1 MIYFLI
7 YLLIYPYL
15 FAMKK
20 LKFKGEKGKILLIQT
35 AKIGDYANSTVIFE
49 KLGKFDVLIDE
60 INLAFAKHDSRI
72 EKIFTINGV
81 KRKKA
86 SKLGLALKL
95 FSRGYDSVYVLMP
108 NSLNLFLA
116 RCTLAKNIV
125 AVHHYAA
132 SSDFALLAL
141 GMKKAPH
148 TLQDL
153 TLLTY
158 LKMLGESQLK
168 YEKCLQKPLF
178 IPRENLVKSGK
189 FKIGVSLSAGNKMK
203 TPPKKTWEK
212 IFEIFAKFDCEVY
225 IFGVGEEAALLQNL
239 LAENADEKRTKNL
252 SERGICADLAGNGA
266 SEIYGDLENAN
277 GKQTSYA
284 QNHTEASYAA
294 ANFIAQNTAYKKLI
308 LNTKRAAENDDKNIN
323 NAPPLRAQNMDD
335 KTTYDSANGKQAK
348 AQIYSENG
356 ISDGSNLSSQICD
369 TYVKKFGKNELKIIS
384 LIGKIKL
391 EELPFYLSQMQLYAS
406 SDTGNYYVADSVRTP
421 TICLMGPCFAS
432 EQRGVADSLVINSHL
447 PPVSSVFKTVRGID
461 ASAFFELS
469 EQNLADI
476 EAFVKVRYISYLSR
490 EDNFLC

>member
-15 FAMKK
+15 FAIKK
-20 LKFKGEKGKILLIQT
+20 LKFKSEKGKILLIQT
-35 AKIGDYANSTVIFE
+35 AKIGDYANSTVIFDR
-49 KLGKFDVLIDE
+49 LGKFDVLIDE

-86 SKLGLALKL
+86 SKLGLALEL
-95 FSRGYDSVYVLMP
+95 FSRNYESVYVLMP

-132 SSDFALLAL
+132 SSDFGLLAL
-141 GMKKAPH
+141 GMQKVPH

-158 LKMLGESQLK
+158 LKTLDESELK
-168 YEKCLQKPLF
+168 YEKCLQKPLVV
-178 IPRENLVKSGK
+178 PQENLIKSGK

-203 TPPKKTWEK
+203 TPPKHTWEK

-225 IFGVGEEAALLQNL
+225 IFGVGEEAALLKNL
-239 LAENADEKRTKNL
+239 LAENADEKRTENL
-252 SERGICADLAGNGA
+252 IRRQICADLASDT
-266 SEIYGDLENAN
+266 SEIYGGIENAN
-277 GKQTSYA
+277 NEQS
-284 QNHTEASYAA
+284 
-294 ANFIAQNTAYKKLI
+294 
-308 LNTKRAAENDDKNIN
+308 
-323 NAPPLRAQNMDD
+323 
-335 KTTYDSANGKQAK
+335 K
-348 AQIYSENG
+348 AQICSENG
-356 ISDGSNLSSQICD
+356 TGGESNLSSQICD
-369 TYVKKFGKNELKIIS
+369 TYVKRFGENELKIIS

-447 PPVSSVFKTVRGID
+447 PPVSTVFKTVRDID

>member
-1 MIYFLI
+1 
-7 YLLIYPYL
+7 
-15 FAMKK
+15 MKK

-72 EKIFTINGV
+72 EKIFTINDV

-95 FSRGYDSVYVLMP
+95 FSRNYESVYVLMP

-132 SSDFALLAL
+132 SSDFGLLAL
-141 GMKKAPH
+141 GMKKVPH
-148 TLQDL
+148 TLNDL

-158 LKMLGESQLK
+158 LKTLGISELK

-178 IPRENLVKSGK
+178 IPQENLIKSDK

-203 TPPKKTWEK
+203 TPPKHTWEK
-212 IFEIFAKFDCEVY
+212 IFEIFAKFDCEIY
-225 IFGVGEEAALLQNL
+225 IFGVGEEAALLKNL
-239 LAENADEKRTKNL
+239 LAQNADAKRAENL
-252 SERGICADLAGNGA
+252 SRRQICADLTGDDA
-266 SEIYGDLENAN
+266 SKIYGDIKNAN
-277 GKQTSYA
+277 D
-284 QNHTEASYAA
+284 
-294 ANFIAQNTAYKKLI
+294 
-308 LNTKRAAENDDKNIN
+308 EN
-323 NAPPLRAQNMDD
+323 
-335 KTTYDSANGKQAK
+335 AK
-348 AQIYSENG
+348 AQFCSKNST
-356 ISDGSNLSSQICD
+356 SDGSNLSSQTCD
-369 TYVKKFGKNELKIIS
+369 TYVKKFSANELKIIS

-406 SDTGNYYVADSVRTP
+406 SDTGNYYVADSVHTP

-447 PPVSSVFKTVRGID
+447 PPVSSVFKTVQGID

>member
-1 MIYFLI
+1 MIYFLF
-7 YLLIYPYL
+7 YLILWPYL
-15 FAMKK
+15 KITTCFKK
-20 LKFKGEKGKILLIQT
+20 ASDKTLLIQT
-35 AKIGDYANSTVIFE
+35 AKIGDYANSAVIFE

-72 EKIFTINGV
+72 EKIFTINDV
-81 KRKKA
+81 KRKKT
-86 SKLGLALKL
+86 SKIGLALEL
-95 FSRGYDSVYVLMP
+95 FSRNYESVYVLMP
-108 NSLNLFLA
+108 NGLNLFLA

-125 AVHHYAA
+125 AVHHYAV

-141 GMKKAPH
+141 GMKKVPH

-158 LKMLGESQLK
+158 LKTLGISELK

-178 IPRENLVKSGK
+178 IPQENFVKSGK

-203 TPPKKTWEK
+203 TPPKRTWEK

-225 IFGVGEEAALLQNL
+225 IFGVGEEAALLRNL
-239 LAENADEKRTKNL
+239 LAENADEKRAKNL
-252 SERGICADLAGNGA
+252 SERGICADLAGSDT
-266 SEIYGDLENAN
+266 SEIYGGLENAN
-277 GKQTSYA
+277 DRQS
-284 QNHTEASYAA
+284 
-294 ANFIAQNTAYKKLI
+294 
-308 LNTKRAAENDDKNIN
+308 
-323 NAPPLRAQNMDD
+323 
-335 KTTYDSANGKQAK
+335 K
-348 AQIYSENG
+348 AQICSENG
-356 ISDGSNLSSQICD
+356 TSDELNFSSKICD
-369 TYVKKFGKNELKIIS
+369 TYVKRFGENELKIIS
-384 LIGKIKL
+384 LIDKIKL

-406 SDTGNYYVADSVRTP
+406 SDTGNYYVADSVRTA

-447 PPVSSVFKTVRGID
+447 PPVSSVFKTVRDID

>member
-1 MIYFLI
+1 MIYFLV

-15 FAMKK
+15 FSIKK
-20 LKFKGEKGKILLIQT
+20 LKFKGKKGKILLIQT

-86 SKLGLALKL
+86 SKLGLALEL

-125 AVHHYAA
+125 VVHHYAV

-141 GMKKAPH
+141 GMKKVPH

-158 LKMLGESQLK
+158 LKTLGESELK

-178 IPRENLVKSGK
+178 IPQENLVKSGK

-203 TPPKKTWEK
+203 TPPKRTWEK

-225 IFGVGEEAALLQNL
+225 IFGVGEEATLLQNM
-239 LAENADEKRTKNL
+239 LAENADQKQAKNP
-252 SERGICADLAGNGA
+252 SDRQFCANLADSDT
-266 SEIYGDLENAN
+266 SEIYGGPKNAN
-277 GKQTSYA
+277 
-284 QNHTEASYAA
+284 
-294 ANFIAQNTAYKKLI
+294 
-308 LNTKRAAENDDKNIN
+308 AE
-323 NAPPLRAQNMDD
+323 Q
-335 KTTYDSANGKQAK
+335 SK
-348 AQIYSENG
+348 AQICSQNSTG
-356 ISDGSNLSSQICD
+356 GGSNFSSQICD
-369 TYVKKFGKNELKIIS
+369 TYVKKFGENELKIIS
-384 LIGKIKL
+384 LIDKIKL

-406 SDTGNYYVADSVRTP
+406 SDTGNYYVADSVHTP

-447 PPVSSVFKTVRGID
+447 PPVSSVFKTVRDID
-461 ASAFFELS
+461 ASAFFELG

>member
-20 LKFKGEKGKILLIQT
+20 LKFKGEKGKTLLIQT

-60 INLAFAKHDSRI
+60 INLAFAKYDRRI
-72 EKIFTINGV
+72 EKIFTINDI

-86 SKLGLALKL
+86 SKLGLALEL
-95 FSRGYDSVYVLMP
+95 FSRGYDSVYVLIP

-125 AVHHYAA
+125 AVHHYAV
-132 SSDFALLAL
+132 SSDFTLLAL
-141 GMKKAPH
+141 GMKKVPH
-148 TLQDL
+148 TLNDL

-158 LKMLGESQLK
+158 LKTLGERELK

-178 IPRENLVKSGK
+178 IPQENLIKSGK

-203 TPPKKTWEK
+203 TPPKHTWEK

-225 IFGVGEEAALLQNL
+225 IFGVGEEAALLKNL
-239 LAENADEKRTKNL
+239 LAENADEKQAKNP
-252 SERGICADLAGNGA
+252 SDRQFCADLADSDT
-266 SEIYGDLENAN
+266 SEIYGSPENTN
-277 GKQTSYA
+277 GKQS
-284 QNHTEASYAA
+284 
-294 ANFIAQNTAYKKLI
+294 
-308 LNTKRAAENDDKNIN
+308 
-323 NAPPLRAQNMDD
+323 
-335 KTTYDSANGKQAK
+335 K
-348 AQIYSENG
+348 AQICSKN
-356 ISDGSNLSSQICD
+356 STNDGSNFSSQICD
-369 TYVKKFGKNELKIIS
+369 TYVKRFGENELKIIS

-447 PPVSSVFKTVRGID
+447 PPVSSVFKTVRDID

-469 EQNLADI
+469 DQNLADI

>member
-15 FAMKK
+15 FTIKK

-35 AKIGDYANSTVIFE
+35 AKIGDYANSSVIFE

-86 SKLGLALKL
+86 SKIGLALEL
-95 FSRGYDSVYVLMP
+95 FSRNYESVYVLMP
-108 NSLNLFLA
+108 NGLNLFLA

-125 AVHHYAA
+125 AVHHYAV

-141 GMKKAPH
+141 GMKKVPH

-158 LKMLGESQLK
+158 LKTVGESSLK

-178 IPRENLVKSGK
+178 IPQENLVKSGK
-189 FKIGVSLSAGNKMK
+189 FKIGMSLSAGNKMK
-203 TPPKKTWEK
+203 TPPKHTWEK

-225 IFGVGEEAALLQNL
+225 IFGVGEEATLLKNL
-239 LAENADEKRTKNL
+239 LAENTDEKQAKNPGD
-252 SERGICADLAGNGA
+252 RQFCADLAGSDT
-266 SEIYGDLENAN
+266 SEIYGGLENTN
-277 GKQTSYA
+277 EEQT
-284 QNHTEASYAA
+284 
-294 ANFIAQNTAYKKLI
+294 
-308 LNTKRAAENDDKNIN
+308 
-323 NAPPLRAQNMDD
+323 
-335 KTTYDSANGKQAK
+335 K
-348 AQIYSENG
+348 AQICSQNSTGGG
-356 ISDGSNLSSQICD
+356 INFSSQICD
-369 TYVKKFGKNELKIIS
+369 TYVKRFGQTELKIIS
-384 LIGKIKL
+384 LIDKIKL

-432 EQRGVADSLVINSHL
+432 EQRGVADSLVISSHL
-447 PPVSSVFKTVRGID
+447 PPISSVFKTVHDID

-469 EQNLADI
+469 EQKLADI

>member
-20 LKFKGEKGKILLIQT
+20 LKFKGEKGKTLLIQT
-35 AKIGDYANSTVIFE
+35 AKIGDYANSAVIFDR
-49 KLGKFDVLIDE
+49 LGKFDVLIDE

-72 EKIFTINGV
+72 EKIFTINDV
-81 KRKKA
+81 RRKKA
-86 SKLGLALKL
+86 SKLGLALEL

-116 RCTLAKNIV
+116 RCTLAKSIV

-132 SSDFALLAL
+132 SSDFGLLAL
-141 GMKKAPH
+141 GMKKVPH

-158 LKMLGESQLK
+158 LKTVGVGELK

-178 IPRENLVKSGK
+178 IPQENLIKSGK

-203 TPPKKTWEK
+203 TPPKHTWEK

-225 IFGVGEEAALLQNL
+225 IFGVGEEATLLKNL
-239 LAENADEKRTKNL
+239 LAQNADEKRAENL
-252 SERGICADLAGNGA
+252 NERQIYADLASDT
-266 SEIYGDLENAN
+266 SEIYGGLENAN
-277 GKQTSYA
+277 EEQS
-284 QNHTEASYAA
+284 
-294 ANFIAQNTAYKKLI
+294 
-308 LNTKRAAENDDKNIN
+308 
-323 NAPPLRAQNMDD
+323 
-335 KTTYDSANGKQAK
+335 K
-348 AQIYSENG
+348 AQICSENG
-356 ISDGSNLSSQICD
+356 TGGESNFSSQICD
-369 TYVKKFGKNELKIIS
+369 TYVKKFGENELKIIS
-384 LIGKIKL
+384 LIDKIKL

-447 PPVSSVFKTVRGID
+447 PPVSSVFKTVRDID

>member
-1 MIYFLI
+1 
-7 YLLIYPYL
+7 
-15 FAMKK
+15 MKK
-20 LKFKGEKGKILLIQT
+20 LKFKGEKGKTLLIQT

-72 EKIFTINGV
+72 EKIFTINDV
-81 KRKKA
+81 RRKKP

-95 FSRGYDSVYVLMP
+95 FSRGYESVYVLMP

-132 SSDFALLAL
+132 SSDFGLLAL
-141 GMKKAPH
+141 GMKKVPH

-158 LKMLGESQLK
+158 LKTLGISELK

-178 IPRENLVKSGK
+178 IPQENLLKSNK

-225 IFGVGEEAALLQNL
+225 IFGVGEEAALLKNL
-239 LAENADEKRTKNL
+239 LAENTDTKRAENP
-252 SERGICADLAGNGA
+252 SELGICADLAASDNA
-266 SEIYGDLENAN
+266 SEIYGDIKNAN
-277 GKQTSYA
+277 DEG
-284 QNHTEASYAA
+284 
-294 ANFIAQNTAYKKLI
+294 
-308 LNTKRAAENDDKNIN
+308 
-323 NAPPLRAQNMDD
+323 
-335 KTTYDSANGKQAK
+335 AK
-348 AQIYSENG
+348 AQFCSENG
-356 ISDGSNLSSQICD
+356 ISGESNLSSQICD
-369 TYVKKFGKNELKIIS
+369 TYVKRFGENELKIIS

-391 EELPFYLSQMQLYAS
+391 EELLFYLSQMQLYAS

-432 EQRGVADSLVINSHL
+432 EQRGVADSLVISSHL
-447 PPVSSVFKTVRGID
+447 PPVSSVFKTVRNID

>member
-1 MIYFLI
+1 MLW
-7 YLLIYPYL
+7 PYL
-15 FAMKK
+15 KITSYFKK
-20 LKFKGEKGKILLIQT
+20 ASNKILLIQT

-60 INLAFAKHDSRI
+60 INLAFAKHDRRI
-72 EKIFTINGV
+72 EKIFTINDV

-86 SKLGLALKL
+86 SKLRLALEL
-95 FSRGYDSVYVLMP
+95 FSRGYDNVYVLMP

-132 SSDFALLAL
+132 SSDFGLLAL
-141 GMKKAPH
+141 GMKKVPH

-158 LKMLGESQLK
+158 LKTVGVSELK
-168 YEKCLQKPLF
+168 YEKCLQKPLV
-178 IPRENLVKSGK
+178 IPHENIVKSGK

-212 IFEIFAKFDCEVY
+212 IFAIFAKFDCEVY

-239 LAENADEKRTKNL
+239 LAENVDEKRAENL
-252 SERGICADLAGNGA
+252 SRRKIFADLAGNGA

-277 GKQTSYA
+277 DEQISCA

-294 ANFIAQNTAYKKLI
+294 ANFIAQNTAYKKLN
-308 LNTKRAAENDDKNIN
+308 LNTKRAAENDDKNTN
-323 NAPPLRAQNMDD
+323 DAPTVRAQNTND
-335 KTTYDSANGKQAK
+335 KTTYDNKQVK
-348 AQIYSENG
+348 AQICSENG
-356 ISDGSNLSSQICD
+356 TCDWSNFSSQICD
-369 TYVKKFGKNELKIIS
+369 TYVKKFGENELKIIS

-432 EQRGVADSLVINSHL
+432 EQRGVADSLVISSHL

-461 ASAFFELS
+461 ASAFFELGK
-469 EQNLADI
+469 QNLADI

>member
-1 MIYFLI
+1 MIYFLV

-35 AKIGDYANSTVIFE
+35 AKIGDYANSAVIFDS
-49 KLGKFDVLIDE
+49 LGKFDVLIDE

-72 EKIFTINGV
+72 EKIFTINDV

-86 SKLGLALKL
+86 SKLGLALEL
-95 FSRGYDSVYVLMP
+95 FSRGYKSVYVLMP

-132 SSDFALLAL
+132 SSDFTLLAL
-141 GMKKAPH
+141 GMKKVPH

-158 LKMLGESQLK
+158 LKMLGISELK
-168 YEKCLQKPLF
+168 YEKCLQQPLF
-178 IPRENLVKSGK
+178 IPQENLVKSSK

-203 TPPKKTWEK
+203 TPPNHTWEK

-225 IFGVGEEAALLQNL
+225 IFGVGEEAALLKNL
-239 LAENADEKRTKNL
+239 LAENMDEKHTEKHSN
-252 SERGICADLAGNGA
+252 GQICADLAGSDT
-266 SEIYGDLENAN
+266 SEIYGGPE
-277 GKQTSYA
+277 SV
-284 QNHTEASYAA
+284 
-294 ANFIAQNTAYKKLI
+294 
-308 LNTKRAAENDDKNIN
+308 NDEQ
-323 NAPPLRAQNMDD
+323 P
-335 KTTYDSANGKQAK
+335 K
-348 AQIYSENG
+348 AQIYSDSGTCDE
-356 ISDGSNLSSQICD
+356 SNLSSQTCD
-369 TYVKKFGKNELKIIS
+369 TYVKKFGENELKIIS
-384 LIGKIKL
+384 LIDKIKL

-447 PPVSSVFKTVRGID
+447 PPISSVFKTVHDID
-461 ASAFFELS
+461 ASAFFELN

-490 EDNFLC
+490 KDNFLC

>member
-60 INLAFAKHDSRI
+60 INLAFAKHDRRI

-81 KRKKA
+81 KRKKT
-86 SKLGLALKL
+86 SKLGLALEL
-95 FSRGYDSVYVLMP
+95 FSRNYESVYVLMP

-168 YEKCLQKPLF
+168 YEKCLQKPLL

-239 LAENADEKRTKNL
+239 LAENADEKRAENL
-252 SERGICADLAGNGA
+252 SERGICADLAGNGV

-284 QNHTEASYAA
+284 QNYTEASYAA
-294 ANFIAQNTAYKKLI
+294 ANFIAQNTAYKKLN
-308 LNTKRAAENDDKNIN
+308 LNTKRAAENDDKNTN
-323 NAPPLRAQNMDD
+323 NAPPLRAKNAG
-335 KTTYDSANGKQAK
+335 KTTYDNANGKQAK

-356 ISDGSNLSSQICD
+356 ISDGSNLSSQIYD
-369 TYVKKFGKNELKIIS
+369 IYVKKFGENELKIIS

>member
-15 FAMKK
+15 FAIKK

-35 AKIGDYANSTVIFE
+35 AKIGDYANSTVIFDR
-49 KLGKFDVLIDE
+49 LGKFDVLIDE

-86 SKLGLALKL
+86 SKLGLALEL
-95 FSRGYDSVYVLMP
+95 FSRNYESVYVLMP

-141 GMKKAPH
+141 GMKKVPH
-148 TLQDL
+148 ILQGL

-158 LKMLGESQLK
+158 LKTVGVSELR

-178 IPRENLVKSGK
+178 IPQENLIKSGK

-203 TPPKKTWEK
+203 TPPKHTWEK

-225 IFGVGEEAALLQNL
+225 IFGVGEEAALLKNL
-239 LAENADEKRTKNL
+239 LAENADEKRTENL
-252 SERGICADLAGNGA
+252 IRRQICADLASDT
-266 SEIYGDLENAN
+266 SEIYGGIENAN
-277 GKQTSYA
+277 NEQS
-284 QNHTEASYAA
+284 
-294 ANFIAQNTAYKKLI
+294 
-308 LNTKRAAENDDKNIN
+308 
-323 NAPPLRAQNMDD
+323 
-335 KTTYDSANGKQAK
+335 K
-348 AQIYSENG
+348 AQICSENG
-356 ISDGSNLSSQICD
+356 TGGESNLSSQICD
-369 TYVKKFGKNELKIIS
+369 TYVKRFGENELKIIS

-447 PPVSSVFKTVRGID
+447 PPVSTVFKTVRDID

>member
-15 FAMKK
+15 FAIKK

-72 EKIFTINGV
+72 EKIFTVNGV
-81 KRKKA
+81 KRKKT
-86 SKLGLALKL
+86 SKLGLALEL
-95 FSRGYDSVYVLMP
+95 FSRNYESAYVLMP

-116 RCTLAKNIV
+116 RCTLAKKIV
-125 AVHHYAA
+125 AVHHYAV
-132 SSDFALLAL
+132 SSDFTLLAL
-141 GMKKAPH
+141 GMKKVPH

-158 LKMLGESQLK
+158 LKTVGVSELK
-168 YEKCLQKPLF
+168 YEKCLQKPLV
-178 IPRENLVKSGK
+178 IPNENIVKSYK

-225 IFGVGEEAALLQNL
+225 IFGVGEEAALLKNL
-239 LAENADEKRTKNL
+239 LAQNADEKRAENL
-252 SERGICADLAGNGA
+252 SHRQICADLADSDT

-277 GKQTSYA
+277 DEG
-284 QNHTEASYAA
+284 
-294 ANFIAQNTAYKKLI
+294 
-308 LNTKRAAENDDKNIN
+308 
-323 NAPPLRAQNMDD
+323 
-335 KTTYDSANGKQAK
+335 AK
-348 AQIYSENG
+348 AQFCSENG
-356 ISDGSNLSSQICD
+356 ISGESNLSSQICD
-369 TYVKKFGKNELKIIS
+369 IYVKRFGENELKIIS

-432 EQRGVADSLVINSHL
+432 EQRGVADSLVISSHL
-447 PPVSSVFKTVRGID
+447 PPISSVFKTVRGIN

>member
-1 MIYFLI
+1 IKAYVLIYFLI

-35 AKIGDYANSTVIFE
+35 AKIGDYVNSTVIFE

-72 EKIFTINGV
+72 EKIFTINDV

-95 FSRGYDSVYVLMP
+95 FSRNYESVYVLMP

-132 SSDFALLAL
+132 SSDFGLLAL
-141 GMKKAPH
+141 GMKKVPH
-148 TLQDL
+148 TLNDL

-158 LKMLGESQLK
+158 LKTLGISELK
-168 YEKCLQKPLF
+168 YEKCLQQPLF
-178 IPRENLVKSGK
+178 IPRENIVKSNK

-225 IFGVGEEAALLQNL
+225 IFGVGEEEALLKNL
-239 LAENADEKRTKNL
+239 LAKNTDEKQTEN
-252 SERGICADLAGNGA
+252 SSNGQICADLAGSDT
-266 SEIYGDLENAN
+266 SEIYGDI
-277 GKQTSYA
+277 K
-284 QNHTEASYAA
+284 
-294 ANFIAQNTAYKKLI
+294 NT
-308 LNTKRAAENDDKNIN
+308 NDE
-323 NAPPLRAQNMDD
+323 
-335 KTTYDSANGKQAK
+335 GAK
-348 AQIYSENG
+348 AQISSKNST
-356 ISDGSNLSSQICD
+356 SDESNLSSQICD
-369 TYVKKFGKNELKIIS
+369 TYVKKFSANELKIIS

-406 SDTGNYYVADSVRTP
+406 SDTGNYYVADSVHTP

-432 EQRGVADSLVINSHL
+432 EQRGVADSLVISSHL
-447 PPVSSVFKTVRGID
+447 PPVSSVFKTVQGID

>member
-60 INLAFAKHDSRI
+60 INLAFAKHDRRI
-72 EKIFTINGV
+72 EKIFTINDV

-86 SKLGLALKL
+86 SKLGLALEL
-95 FSRGYDSVYVLMP
+95 FSRNYESVYVLMP

-158 LKMLGESQLK
+158 LKMLGESELK
-168 YEKCLQKPLF
+168 YEKCLQKPLL

-239 LAENADEKRTKNL
+239 LAENADEKRAKNL

-294 ANFIAQNTAYKKLI
+294 SNFIAQNTAYKKLN
-308 LNTKRAAENDDKNIN
+308 LNTERAAENDDKNTN
-323 NAPPLRAQNMDD
+323 NAPPLRAKNAG
-335 KTTYDSANGKQAK
+335 KTTYDNANGKQAK
-348 AQIYSENG
+348 AQICSEKG
-356 ISDGSNLSSQICD
+356 TSDGSNLSSQICD
-369 TYVKKFGKNELKIIS
+369 TYVKKFGENELKIIS

-447 PPVSSVFKTVRGID
+447 PPVSSVFKTVCDID

-476 EAFVKVRYISYLSR
+476 EVFVKVRYISYLSR

>member
-20 LKFKGEKGKILLIQT
+20 VKFKGEKGKTLLIQT

-49 KLGKFDVLIDE
+49 KLGKFDALIDE
-60 INLAFAKHDSRI
+60 INLAFAKRDSRI

-81 KRKKA
+81 KRKKT
-86 SKLGLALKL
+86 SKIGLALEL
-95 FSRGYDSVYVLMP
+95 FSRNYESVYVLMP

-125 AVHHYAA
+125 AVHHYAV

-141 GMKKAPH
+141 GMKKVPH

-158 LKMLGESQLK
+158 LKTAGVTELK

-178 IPRENLVKSGK
+178 IPQENFVKSGK

-203 TPPKKTWEK
+203 TPPKHTWEK

-225 IFGVGEEAALLQNL
+225 IFGVGEEAVLLQNL
-239 LAENADEKRTKNL
+239 LAQNTDEKRAENPNDL
-252 SERGICADLAGNGA
+252 QICADLASDT
-266 SEIYGDLENAN
+266 SEIYGSPENIN
-277 GKQTSYA
+277 GKQS
-284 QNHTEASYAA
+284 
-294 ANFIAQNTAYKKLI
+294 
-308 LNTKRAAENDDKNIN
+308 
-323 NAPPLRAQNMDD
+323 
-335 KTTYDSANGKQAK
+335 K
-348 AQIYSENG
+348 AQICSKNSTSG
-356 ISDGSNLSSQICD
+356 GSNFSSQICD

-384 LIGKIKL
+384 LIDKIKL

-447 PPVSSVFKTVRGID
+447 SPVSSVFKTVRDID

-490 EDNFLC
+490 KDNFLC

>member
-1 MIYFLI
+1 
-7 YLLIYPYL
+7 
-15 FAMKK
+15 MKK

-35 AKIGDYANSTVIFE
+35 AKIGDYANSTVIFDR
-49 KLGKFDVLIDE
+49 LGKFDALIDE

-72 EKIFTINGV
+72 EKIFTINDV

-86 SKLGLALKL
+86 SKLGLALEL
-95 FSRGYDSVYVLMP
+95 FSRNYESVYVLMP

-141 GMKKAPH
+141 GMKKVPH

-158 LKMLGESQLK
+158 LKTVGVSELK
-168 YEKCLQKPLF
+168 YEKYLQKPLF
-178 IPRENLVKSGK
+178 IPRENLIKSDK

-225 IFGVGEEAALLQNL
+225 IFGVGEEATLLKNL
-239 LAENADEKRTKNL
+239 LAENADQKQAKNP
-252 SERGICADLAGNGA
+252 SDRQFCADSASDT
-266 SEIYGDLENAN
+266 SEIYGDLKNAN
-277 GKQTSYA
+277 EEQS
-284 QNHTEASYAA
+284 
-294 ANFIAQNTAYKKLI
+294 
-308 LNTKRAAENDDKNIN
+308 
-323 NAPPLRAQNMDD
+323 
-335 KTTYDSANGKQAK
+335 KT
-348 AQIYSENG
+348 QICSENG
-356 ISDGSNLSSQICD
+356 TGGGSNFSSQIFD
-369 TYVKKFGKNELKIIS
+369 IYVKRFGENELKIIS

-432 EQRGVADSLVINSHL
+432 EQRGVADSLVISSHL
-447 PPVSSVFKTVRGID
+447 LPVSSVFKTVRDID

>member
-1 MIYFLI
+1 MIYFLF
-7 YLLIYPYL
+7 YLILWPYL
-15 FAMKK
+15 KIASCFKK
-20 LKFKGEKGKILLIQT
+20 PSNKTLLIQT
-35 AKIGDYANSTVIFE
+35 AKIGDYANSSVIFE

-72 EKIFTINGV
+72 EKIFTINDI

-86 SKLGLALKL
+86 SKLGLALEL
-95 FSRGYDSVYVLMP
+95 FSRNYESVYVLMP
-108 NSLNLFLA
+108 NGLNLFLA
-116 RCTLAKNIV
+116 HCTLAKNII

-141 GMKKAPH
+141 GMKKVPH

-158 LKMLGESQLK
+158 LKTLGESELK

-178 IPRENLVKSGK
+178 IPQENLIKSGK

-203 TPPKKTWEK
+203 TPPKHTWKK
-212 IFEIFAKFDCEVY
+212 IFEVFAKFDCEVY
-225 IFGVGEEAALLQNL
+225 IFGVGEETALLQNL
-239 LAENADEKRTKNL
+239 LGENADEKRAENP
-252 SERGICADLAGNGA
+252 SDGQICANLADSDM
-266 SEIYGDLENAN
+266 SEIDGGLENAN
-277 GKQTSYA
+277 NKQS
-284 QNHTEASYAA
+284 
-294 ANFIAQNTAYKKLI
+294 
-308 LNTKRAAENDDKNIN
+308 
-323 NAPPLRAQNMDD
+323 
-335 KTTYDSANGKQAK
+335 K
-348 AQIYSENG
+348 AQICSKNG
-356 ISDGSNLSSQICD
+356 TSDESNLSSQICD
-369 TYVKKFGKNELKIIS
+369 TYLKKFGENELKIIS
-384 LIGKIKL
+384 LIDKIKL

-406 SDTGNYYVADSVRTP
+406 SDTGNYYVADSVCTP

-447 PPVSSVFKTVRGID
+447 PPVSSVFKTVRDID

>member
-1 MIYFLI
+1 MLW
-7 YLLIYPYL
+7 PYL
-15 FAMKK
+15 KITSYFKK
-20 LKFKGEKGKILLIQT
+20 ASNKILLIQT
-35 AKIGDYANSTVIFE
+35 TKIGDYANSTVIFE

-60 INLAFAKHDSRI
+60 INLAFAKHDRRI
-72 EKIFTINGV
+72 EKIFTINDV

-86 SKLGLALKL
+86 SKLGLALEL

-125 AVHHYAA
+125 AVRHYAA

-141 GMKKAPH
+141 GMKKVPH

-158 LKMLGESQLK
+158 LKTVGVSELK

-178 IPRENLVKSGK
+178 IPRENIVKSDK

-212 IFEIFAKFDCEVY
+212 IFEIFAKFNCEVY
-225 IFGVGEEAALLQNL
+225 IFGVGEEAALLKNL
-239 LAENADEKRTKNL
+239 LAQNAGEKQEENL
-252 SERGICADLAGNGA
+252 SERQICKDLTECDA
-266 SEIYGDLENAN
+266 SEIYGDI
-277 GKQTSYA
+277 K
-284 QNHTEASYAA
+284 
-294 ANFIAQNTAYKKLI
+294 NT
-308 LNTKRAAENDDKNIN
+308 NDE
-323 NAPPLRAQNMDD
+323 
-335 KTTYDSANGKQAK
+335 GAK
-348 AQIYSENG
+348 AQISSKNG
-356 ISDGSNLSSQICD
+356 ISDESNLSSQICD

-406 SDTGNYYVADSVRTP
+406 SDTGNYYIADSVRTP

-432 EQRGVADSLVINSHL
+432 EQRGVADSLVISSHL

-461 ASAFFELS
+461 ASAFFELN
-469 EQNLADI
+469 EQNLTDI

-490 EDNFLC
+490 KDNFLC

>member
-15 FAMKK
+15 FAIKK

-35 AKIGDYANSTVIFE
+35 AKIGDYANSTVIFDR
-49 KLGKFDVLIDE
+49 LGKFDVLTDE

-72 EKIFTINGV
+72 EKIFTINDV

-86 SKLGLALKL
+86 SKLGLALEL

-141 GMKKAPH
+141 GMKKVPH

-158 LKMLGESQLK
+158 LKTVGVSELK

-178 IPRENLVKSGK
+178 IPQENLIKSSK

-203 TPPKKTWEK
+203 TPPNHIWEK

-225 IFGVGEEAALLQNL
+225 IFGVGEEAALLKNL
-239 LAENADEKRTKNL
+239 LAENADEKRAKNL
-252 SERGICADLAGNGA
+252 SERGICADLAGSDT
-266 SEIYGDLENAN
+266 SEIYGGLENAN
-277 GKQTSYA
+277 G
-284 QNHTEASYAA
+284 E
-294 ANFIAQNTAYKKLI
+294 
-308 LNTKRAAENDDKNIN
+308 
-323 NAPPLRAQNMDD
+323 
-335 KTTYDSANGKQAK
+335 QAK
-348 AQIYSENG
+348 SQICSQNG
-356 ISDGSNLSSQICD
+356 TSGGSNFSSQICD
-369 TYVKKFGKNELKIIS
+369 TDVKKFGENELKIIS
-384 LIGKIKL
+384 LIDKIKL

-432 EQRGVADSLVINSHL
+432 EQRGVTDSLVINSHL
-447 PPVSSVFKTVRGID
+447 APVSSVFKTVRDID

-469 EQNLADI
+469 DQNLADI

>member
-72 EKIFTINGV
+72 EKIFTINDI

-86 SKLGLALKL
+86 SKLGLALEL
-95 FSRGYDSVYVLMP
+95 FSRNYESVYVLMP

-132 SSDFALLAL
+132 SSDFGLLAL
-141 GMKKAPH
+141 GMKKVPH

-158 LKMLGESQLK
+158 LKTLDEGEIK

-178 IPRENLVKSGK
+178 TPQKNLIKSGK
-189 FKIGVSLSAGNKMK
+189 FKIGVSLSAGNKIK

-212 IFEIFAKFDCEVY
+212 IFGIFAKFDCEVY
-225 IFGVGEEAALLQNL
+225 IFGVGEEATLLKNL
-239 LAENADEKRTKNL
+239 LAENADEKRAKNL
-252 SERGICADLAGNGA
+252 SRRQICVDLTGDDAGK
-266 SEIYGDLENAN
+266 ICGDIKNAN
-277 GKQTSYA
+277 DEQ
-284 QNHTEASYAA
+284 
-294 ANFIAQNTAYKKLI
+294 
-308 LNTKRAAENDDKNIN
+308 
-323 NAPPLRAQNMDD
+323 P
-335 KTTYDSANGKQAK
+335 K
-348 AQIYSENG
+348 AQICSENG
-356 ISDGSNLSSQICD
+356 ISGGSNLSSQICD
-369 TYVKKFGKNELKIIS
+369 TYVKKFGENELKIIS

-432 EQRGVADSLVINSHL
+432 EQRGVADSLVISSHL
-447 PPVSSVFKTVRGID
+447 PPVSSVFKTVRDID
-461 ASAFFELS
+461 ASVFFELS
-469 EQNLADI
+469 EQSLADI

>member
-35 AKIGDYANSTVIFE
+35 AKIGDYVNSTVIFE

-72 EKIFTINGV
+72 EKIFTINDV

-95 FSRGYDSVYVLMP
+95 FSRNYESVYVLMP

-132 SSDFALLAL
+132 SSDFGLLAL
-141 GMKKAPH
+141 GMKKVPH
-148 TLQDL
+148 TLNDL

-158 LKMLGESQLK
+158 LKTLGISELK
-168 YEKCLQKPLF
+168 YEKCLQQPLF
-178 IPRENLVKSGK
+178 IPRENIVKSNK

-225 IFGVGEEAALLQNL
+225 IFGVGEEEALLKNL
-239 LAENADEKRTKNL
+239 LAKNTDEKQTEN
-252 SERGICADLAGNGA
+252 SSNGQICADLAGSDT
-266 SEIYGDLENAN
+266 SEIYGDI
-277 GKQTSYA
+277 K
-284 QNHTEASYAA
+284 
-294 ANFIAQNTAYKKLI
+294 NT
-308 LNTKRAAENDDKNIN
+308 NDE
-323 NAPPLRAQNMDD
+323 
-335 KTTYDSANGKQAK
+335 GAK
-348 AQIYSENG
+348 AQFCSKN
-356 ISDGSNLSSQICD
+356 STNDGSNLSSQFCD
-369 TYVKKFGKNELKIIS
+369 TYVKRFGENELKIIS

-406 SDTGNYYVADSVRTP
+406 SDTGNYYVADSVHTP

-432 EQRGVADSLVINSHL
+432 EQRGVADSLVISSHL
-447 PPVSSVFKTVRGID
+447 PPVSSVFKTVQGID

>member
-1 MIYFLI
+1 MIYFLV

-15 FAMKK
+15 FTIKK
-20 LKFKGEKGKILLIQT
+20 VKFKGEKGKILLIQT

-60 INLAFAKHDSRI
+60 INLAFAKHDRRI
-72 EKIFTINGV
+72 EKIFTINDV
-81 KRKKA
+81 KRKKT
-86 SKLGLALKL
+86 SKLGIALEL
-95 FSRGYDSVYVLMP
+95 FSRNYESVYVLMP

-132 SSDFALLAL
+132 SSDFGLLAL
-141 GMKKAPH
+141 GMKKVPH

-153 TLLTY
+153 TLITY
-158 LKMLGESQLK
+158 LKTLGESELK

-178 IPRENLVKSGK
+178 IPQENLIKSGK

-225 IFGVGEEAALLQNL
+225 IFGVGEEATLLKNL
-239 LAENADEKRTKNL
+239 LAENADQKQAKNP
-252 SERGICADLAGNGA
+252 SDRQFCADSASDT
-266 SEIYGDLENAN
+266 SEIYGDLKNAN
-277 GKQTSYA
+277 EEQS
-284 QNHTEASYAA
+284 
-294 ANFIAQNTAYKKLI
+294 
-308 LNTKRAAENDDKNIN
+308 
-323 NAPPLRAQNMDD
+323 
-335 KTTYDSANGKQAK
+335 KT
-348 AQIYSENG
+348 QICSENG
-356 ISDGSNLSSQICD
+356 TGGGSNFSSQIFD
-369 TYVKKFGKNELKIIS
+369 IYVKRFGENELKIIS

-432 EQRGVADSLVINSHL
+432 EQRGVADSLVISSHL
-447 PPVSSVFKTVRGID
+447 LPVSSVFKTVRDID

>member
-95 FSRGYDSVYVLMP
+95 FSRNYESVYVLMP

-141 GMKKAPH
+141 GMKKVPH

-158 LKMLGESQLK
+158 LKTLGISELR
-168 YEKCLQKPLF
+168 YEKCLQKPLV
-178 IPRENLVKSGK
+178 IPQENIVKSDK

-203 TPPKKTWEK
+203 TPPNHTWEK
-212 IFEIFAKFDCEVY
+212 IFEVFAKFDCEVY
-225 IFGVGEEAALLQNL
+225 IFGVGEEAALLKNL
-239 LAENADEKRTKNL
+239 LAENADVKRAENP
-252 SERGICADLAGNGA
+252 SELGICADLASNDA
-266 SEIYGDLENAN
+266 SKIYGDIKNTNDEN
-277 GKQTSYA
+277 
-284 QNHTEASYAA
+284 
-294 ANFIAQNTAYKKLI
+294 
-308 LNTKRAAENDDKNIN
+308 
-323 NAPPLRAQNMDD
+323 
-335 KTTYDSANGKQAK
+335 AK
-348 AQIYSENG
+348 AQFYSENSTSG
-356 ISDGSNLSSQICD
+356 GSNLGSQICD
-369 TYVKKFGKNELKIIS
+369 TYVKKFGENELKIIS
-384 LIGKIKL
+384 LIDKIKL

-447 PPVSSVFKTVRGID
+447 PPVSSVFKTVRDID

>member
-35 AKIGDYANSTVIFE
+35 AKIGDYANSSVIFE
-49 KLGKFDVLIDE
+49 KLGKIDVLIDE

-72 EKIFTINGV
+72 EKIFTINDV
-81 KRKKA
+81 KRKKI
-86 SKLGLALKL
+86 SKIGLALEL
-95 FSRGYDSVYVLMP
+95 FSRNYESIYVLMP
-108 NSLNLFLA
+108 NGLNLFLA

-125 AVHHYAA
+125 AVHHYAV

-141 GMKKAPH
+141 GMKKVPH

-158 LKMLGESQLK
+158 LKTLGECELK
-168 YEKCLQKPLF
+168 YEKSLQKPLF

-225 IFGVGEEAALLQNL
+225 IFGVGEEAALLKNL
-239 LAENADEKRTKNL
+239 LAENADDKRTENL
-252 SERGICADLAGNGA
+252 NERQIYADLA
-266 SEIYGDLENAN
+266 SDTSKIYGDPKNTN
-277 GKQTSYA
+277 GEQS
-284 QNHTEASYAA
+284 
-294 ANFIAQNTAYKKLI
+294 
-308 LNTKRAAENDDKNIN
+308 
-323 NAPPLRAQNMDD
+323 
-335 KTTYDSANGKQAK
+335 K
-348 AQIYSENG
+348 AQICSKNG
-356 ISDGSNLSSQICD
+356 TSGGSNFSSQICD
-369 TYVKKFGKNELKIIS
+369 TYVKRFGENELKIIS
-384 LIGKIKL
+384 LIDKIKL

-447 PPVSSVFKTVRGID
+447 PPVSSVFKTVRDID

-476 EAFVKVRYISYLSR
+476 EVFVKVRYISYLSR

>member
-7 YLLIYPYL
+7 YLLLYPYL
-15 FAMKK
+15 FTMKK
-20 LKFKGEKGKILLIQT
+20 VKFKGEKGKTLLIQT
-35 AKIGDYANSTVIFE
+35 AKIGDYVNSTVIFE

-60 INLAFAKHDSRI
+60 INLAFAKHDNRI
-72 EKIFTINGV
+72 EKIFAINDV

-86 SKLGLALKL
+86 SKLGLALEL
-95 FSRGYDSVYVLMP
+95 FSRDYDSVYVLMP

-125 AVHHYAA
+125 AVRHYAV

-141 GMKKAPH
+141 GMKKVPH

-158 LKMLGESQLK
+158 LKTLDESELK

-178 IPRENLVKSGK
+178 IPNENIVKSNK

-225 IFGVGEEAALLQNL
+225 IFGVGEEAALLKNL
-239 LAENADEKRTKNL
+239 LAENADEKQAENP
-252 SERGICADLAGNGA
+252 SNGQICADLADSDA
-266 SEIYGDLENAN
+266 SKIYGDIKNAN
-277 GKQTSYA
+277 GEQS
-284 QNHTEASYAA
+284 
-294 ANFIAQNTAYKKLI
+294 
-308 LNTKRAAENDDKNIN
+308 
-323 NAPPLRAQNMDD
+323 
-335 KTTYDSANGKQAK
+335 K
-348 AQIYSENG
+348 AQFCSKN
-356 ISDGSNLSSQICD
+356 STNDGSNFSSQICD
-369 TYVKKFGKNELKIIS
+369 TYVKKFGENELKIIS

-447 PPVSSVFKTVRGID
+447 PPVSSVFKTVRDID

>member
-60 INLAFAKHDSRI
+60 INLAFAKHDRRI

-86 SKLGLALKL
+86 SKLGLALEL
-95 FSRGYDSVYVLMP
+95 FSRNYESVYVLMP

-158 LKMLGESQLK
+158 LKTLGESQLK
-168 YEKCLQKPLF
+168 YEKCLQKPLL

-239 LAENADEKRTKNL
+239 LAENTDEKQ
-252 SERGICADLAGNGA
+252 SENPSDRQFCADLADNST

-277 GKQTSYA
+277 GKQISYT

-294 ANFIAQNTAYKKLI
+294 ANFIPQNTAYKKLN
-308 LNTKRAAENDDKNIN
+308 LNTKRAAENDDKNTN
-323 NAPPLRAQNMDD
+323 NAPPLRAKNAG
-335 KTTYDSANGKQAK
+335 KTTYDNANGKQSK
-348 AQIYSENG
+348 AQICSEKG
-356 ISDGSNLSSQICD
+356 ISDVSNLSSQICD
-369 TYVKKFGKNELKIIS
+369 IYVKRFGENELKIIS

>member
-20 LKFKGEKGKILLIQT
+20 LKFKGEKGRILLIQT

-86 SKLGLALKL
+86 SKLGIALEL
-95 FSRGYDSVYVLMP
+95 FSRNYESVYVLMP

-132 SSDFALLAL
+132 SSDFTLLAL
-141 GMKKAPH
+141 GMKKVPH

-158 LKMLGESQLK
+158 LKTVGVGELK

-178 IPRENLVKSGK
+178 IPQENLIKSSK

-225 IFGVGEEAALLQNL
+225 IFGVGEETALLKNL
-239 LAENADEKRTKNL
+239 LAEDANEKQTENP
-252 SERGICADLAGNGA
+252 SDGQICANLAGSDT
-266 SEIYGDLENAN
+266 SEIC
-277 GKQTSYA
+277 
-284 QNHTEASYAA
+284 
-294 ANFIAQNTAYKKLI
+294 
-308 LNTKRAAENDDKNIN
+308 
-323 NAPPLRAQNMDD
+323 
-335 KTTYDSANGKQAK
+335 
-348 AQIYSENG
+348 SENSTG
-356 ISDGSNLSSQICD
+356 GESNLSSQICD
-369 TYVKKFGKNELKIIS
+369 TYVKKFGENELKIIS
-384 LIGKIKL
+384 LIDKIKL

-447 PPVSSVFKTVRGID
+447 APVSSVFKTVRDID

>member
-1 MIYFLI
+1 
-7 YLLIYPYL
+7 
-15 FAMKK
+15 MKK
-20 LKFKGEKGKILLIQT
+20 LKFKGEKGKTLLIQT
-35 AKIGDYANSTVIFE
+35 AKIGDYANSAVIFE

-60 INLAFAKHDSRI
+60 INLAFAKHDRRI
-72 EKIFTINGV
+72 EKIFTINDI

-86 SKLGLALKL
+86 SKLGLALEL
-95 FSRGYDSVYVLMP
+95 FSRNYESVYVLMP

-141 GMKKAPH
+141 GMKKVPH
-148 TLQDL
+148 TLNDL

-158 LKMLGESQLK
+158 LKTVGVGELK
-168 YEKCLQKPLF
+168 YEKCLQKPLV
-178 IPRENLVKSGK
+178 IPHENIVKSDK

-212 IFEIFAKFDCEVY
+212 IFEIFAKYDCEVY
-225 IFGVGEEAALLQNL
+225 IFGVGEEAVLLQNL
-239 LAENADEKRTKNL
+239 LAENTDEKRAENPND
-252 SERGICADLAGNGA
+252 RQICEDSA
-266 SEIYGDLENAN
+266 SDNASKIYGDI
-277 GKQTSYA
+277 K
-284 QNHTEASYAA
+284 
-294 ANFIAQNTAYKKLI
+294 NT
-308 LNTKRAAENDDKNIN
+308 NDE
-323 NAPPLRAQNMDD
+323 
-335 KTTYDSANGKQAK
+335 GAK
-348 AQIYSENG
+348 AQFYSENG
-356 ISDGSNLSSQICD
+356 ISDESNFSSQICD
-369 TYVKKFGKNELKIIS
+369 TYVKRFGENELKIIS
-384 LIGKIKL
+384 LIDKIKL

-447 PPVSSVFKTVRGID
+447 PPVSSVFKTVRDID

-469 EQNLADI
+469 DQNLADI

>member
-1 MIYFLI
+1 
-7 YLLIYPYL
+7 
-15 FAMKK
+15 MKK
-20 LKFKGEKGKILLIQT
+20 LKFKGKKGKILLIQT

-60 INLAFAKHDSRI
+60 INLAFAKHDRRI

-86 SKLGLALKL
+86 SKLGLALEL
-95 FSRGYDSVYVLMP
+95 FSRNYESVYVLMP

-125 AVHHYAA
+125 AVHHYAV

-141 GMKKAPH
+141 GMKKVPH

-158 LKMLGESQLK
+158 LKTVGVSELK

-178 IPRENLVKSGK
+178 IPQENLIKSSK

-203 TPPKKTWEK
+203 TPPKKTWVK
-212 IFEIFAKFDCEVY
+212 IFEIFAKFDCEIY
-225 IFGVGEEAALLQNL
+225 IFGVGDEAALLKNL
-239 LAENADEKRTKNL
+239 LAENTDEKQ
-252 SERGICADLAGNGA
+252 SENPSNGQICADSA
-266 SEIYGDLENAN
+266 SNDASKIYGDIKNAN
-277 GKQTSYA
+277 
-284 QNHTEASYAA
+284 N
-294 ANFIAQNTAYKKLI
+294 
-308 LNTKRAAENDDKNIN
+308 EN
-323 NAPPLRAQNMDD
+323 
-335 KTTYDSANGKQAK
+335 AK
-348 AQIYSENG
+348 AQICSQNG
-356 ISDGSNLSSQICD
+356 TGGGSNFSSQICD
-369 TYVKKFGKNELKIIS
+369 TYVKKFGENELKIIS
-384 LIGKIKL
+384 LIDKINL
-391 EELPFYLSQMQLYAS
+391 EELPFYLSQMQIYAS

-432 EQRGVADSLVINSHL
+432 EQRGVADSLVISSHL
-447 PPVSSVFKTVRGID
+447 PPVSSVFKTVHDID

-476 EAFVKVRYISYLSR
+476 EVFVKVRYISYLSR
-490 EDNFLC
+490 KDNFLC

>member
-15 FAMKK
+15 FAIKK
-20 LKFKGEKGKILLIQT
+20 LKFKGKKGKILLIQT
-35 AKIGDYANSTVIFE
+35 AKIGDYANSAVIFE

-72 EKIFTINGV
+72 EKIFTINDV
-81 KRKKA
+81 RRKKA
-86 SKLGLALKL
+86 SKLGLALEL
-95 FSRGYDSVYVLMP
+95 FSRGYESVYVLMP

-125 AVHHYAA
+125 AVHHYAV

-141 GMKKAPH
+141 GMKKVPH
-148 TLQDL
+148 ALQDL

-158 LKMLGESQLK
+158 LKTVGESELK

-178 IPRENLVKSGK
+178 IPQENLIKSGK

-203 TPPKKTWEK
+203 TPPKHTWEK
-212 IFEIFAKFDCEVY
+212 IFEIFAKFDCEIY
-225 IFGVGEEAALLQNL
+225 IFGVGEEAELLQNL
-239 LAENADEKRTKNL
+239 LAQNADEKRAENL
-252 SERGICADLAGNGA
+252 NERQICADLVSDT
-266 SEIYGDLENAN
+266 SEIYGDLKNAN
-277 GKQTSYA
+277 K
-284 QNHTEASYAA
+284 E
-294 ANFIAQNTAYKKLI
+294 
-308 LNTKRAAENDDKNIN
+308 
-323 NAPPLRAQNMDD
+323 
-335 KTTYDSANGKQAK
+335 QAK
-348 AQIYSENG
+348 AQICSKRSTG
-356 ISDGSNLSSQICD
+356 GGSNLSSQICD
-369 TYVKKFGKNELKIIS
+369 TYVKRFGENELKIIS
-384 LIGKIKL
+384 LIDKIKL

-406 SDTGNYYVADSVRTP
+406 SDTGNYYIADSVRTP

-447 PPVSSVFKTVRGID
+447 PPVSSVFKTVRDID

-469 EQNLADI
+469 DQNLADI

>member
-15 FAMKK
+15 FVMKK

-60 INLAFAKHDSRI
+60 INLAFAKHDRRI
-72 EKIFTINGV
+72 EKIFTINDV

-86 SKLGLALKL
+86 SKLGLALEL
-95 FSRGYDSVYVLMP
+95 FSRNYESVYVLMP

-168 YEKCLQKPLF
+168 YEKCLQKPLL

-239 LAENADEKRTKNL
+239 LAENADEKRAENL

-277 GKQTSYA
+277 GKQISYT

-294 ANFIAQNTAYKKLI
+294 ANFIPQNTAYKKLN
-308 LNTKRAAENDDKNIN
+308 LNTKRAAENDDKNTN
-323 NAPPLRAQNMDD
+323 NAPPLRAKNAG
-335 KTTYDSANGKQAK
+335 KTTYDNANGKQSK

-356 ISDGSNLSSQICD
+356 TSDGSNLSSQICD
-369 TYVKKFGKNELKIIS
+369 TYVKRFGENELKIIS
-384 LIGKIKL
+384 LIDKIKL

-421 TICLMGPCFAS
+421 TICLTGPCFAS
-432 EQRGVADSLVINSHL
+432 EQRGVADSLVISSHL

>member
-1 MIYFLI
+1 
-7 YLLIYPYL
+7 
-15 FAMKK
+15 MKK

-35 AKIGDYANSTVIFE
+35 AKIGDYANSTVIFDR
-49 KLGKFDVLIDE
+49 LGKFDALIDE

-72 EKIFTINGV
+72 EKIFTINDV

-86 SKLGLALKL
+86 SKLGLALEL
-95 FSRGYDSVYVLMP
+95 FSRNYESVYVLMP

-141 GMKKAPH
+141 GMKKVPH

-158 LKMLGESQLK
+158 LKTVGVSELK
-168 YEKCLQKPLF
+168 YEKYLQKPLF
-178 IPRENLVKSGK
+178 IPRENLIKSDK

-225 IFGVGEEAALLQNL
+225 IFGVGEEATLLKNL
-239 LAENADEKRTKNL
+239 LAENADEKQTENPSDRQ
-252 SERGICADLAGNGA
+252 ICADSA
-266 SEIYGDLENAN
+266 SDDASKIYGDIKNAN
-277 GKQTSYA
+277 
-284 QNHTEASYAA
+284 NE
-294 ANFIAQNTAYKKLI
+294 NT
-308 LNTKRAAENDDKNIN
+308 
-323 NAPPLRAQNMDD
+323 
-335 KTTYDSANGKQAK
+335 K
-348 AQIYSENG
+348 AQICIEKG
-356 ISDGSNLSSQICD
+356 TSDELNFSSQIFD
-369 TYVKKFGKNELKIIS
+369 IYVKRFGENELKIIS

-432 EQRGVADSLVINSHL
+432 EQRGVADSLVISSHL
-447 PPVSSVFKTVRGID
+447 LPVSSVFKTVRDID

>member
-20 LKFKGEKGKILLIQT
+20 LKFKGEKDKILLIQT
-35 AKIGDYANSTVIFE
+35 AKIGDYANSTVIFDR
-49 KLGKFDVLIDE
+49 LGKFDALIDE

-72 EKIFTINGV
+72 EKIFTINDV

-86 SKLGLALKL
+86 SKLGLALEL

-132 SSDFALLAL
+132 SSDFALLTL
-141 GMKKAPH
+141 GMKKVPH

-158 LKMLGESQLK
+158 LKTVGVTELK

-178 IPRENLVKSGK
+178 TPQENLIKSGK
-189 FKIGVSLSAGNKMK
+189 FKIGVSLSAGNKIK

-212 IFEIFAKFDCEVY
+212 IFGIFAKFDCEVY
-225 IFGVGEEAALLQNL
+225 IFGVGEEATLLKNL
-239 LAENADEKRTKNL
+239 LAENADEKRAENP
-252 SERGICADLAGNGA
+252 SELGICADLAGSDT
-266 SEIYGDLENAN
+266 SEIYGGPENAN
-277 GKQTSYA
+277 
-284 QNHTEASYAA
+284 N
-294 ANFIAQNTAYKKLI
+294 
-308 LNTKRAAENDDKNIN
+308 EN
-323 NAPPLRAQNMDD
+323 
-335 KTTYDSANGKQAK
+335 AK
-348 AQIYSENG
+348 AQICSNSGTCDE
-356 ISDGSNLSSQICD
+356 SNLSSQICD
-369 TYVKKFGKNELKIIS
+369 TYVKKFGENELKIIS

-447 PPVSSVFKTVRGID
+447 PSISSVFKTVRDID
-461 ASAFFELS
+461 ARAFFELN

>member
-35 AKIGDYANSTVIFE
+35 AKIGDYANSAVIFE

-72 EKIFTINGV
+72 EKIFTINDV
-81 KRKKA
+81 RRKKA
-86 SKLGLALKL
+86 SKLGLTLDL
-95 FSRGYDSVYVLMP
+95 FLRNYESVYVLMP

-125 AVHHYAA
+125 AVRHYAV

-141 GMKKAPH
+141 GMKKVPH

-158 LKMLGESQLK
+158 LKTVGISELK
-168 YEKCLQKPLF
+168 YEKCLQKPL
-178 IPRENLVKSGK
+178 IVPRENIVKSDK

-225 IFGVGEEAALLQNL
+225 IFGVGEEVTLLKTL
-239 LAENADEKRTKNL
+239 LAENAD
-252 SERGICADLAGNGA
+252 
-266 SEIYGDLENAN
+266 
-277 GKQTSYA
+277 Q
-284 QNHTEASYAA
+284 
-294 ANFIAQNTAYKKLI
+294 
-308 LNTKRAAENDDKNIN
+308 
-323 NAPPLRAQNMDD
+323 
-335 KTTYDSANGKQAK
+335 KQAK
-348 AQIYSENG
+348 NPSNRQICEDSASDNASKIDGDIKNANDEGAKAQFCSENG
-356 ISDGSNLSSQICD
+356 ISGGSNLSSQICD
-369 TYVKKFGKNELKIIS
+369 TYVKRFGENELKIIS
-384 LIGKIKL
+384 LIDKIKL

-406 SDTGNYYVADSVRTP
+406 SDTGNYYIADSVRTP

-447 PPVSSVFKTVRGID
+447 PPVSSVFKTVRDID

>member
-35 AKIGDYANSTVIFE
+35 AKIGDYANSAVIFE

-81 KRKKA
+81 KRKKT
-86 SKLGLALKL
+86 SKLGLALEL
-95 FSRGYDSVYVLMP
+95 FSRSYESVYVLMP

-116 RCTLAKNIV
+116 RCTLAKKIV
-125 AVHHYAA
+125 AVHHYAV
-132 SSDFALLAL
+132 SSNFALLAL
-141 GMKKAPH
+141 GMKKVPH

-158 LKMLGESQLK
+158 LKAVGISELK

-178 IPRENLVKSGK
+178 IPQENLLKSNK

-225 IFGVGEEAALLQNL
+225 IFGVGEEAALLKNL
-239 LAENADEKRTKNL
+239 LAQNADQKQAKNP
-252 SERGICADLAGNGA
+252 SDRQICEDSVSDNA
-266 SEIYGDLENAN
+266 SKIYGDIKNAN
-277 GKQTSYA
+277 D
-284 QNHTEASYAA
+284 
-294 ANFIAQNTAYKKLI
+294 
-308 LNTKRAAENDDKNIN
+308 EN
-323 NAPPLRAQNMDD
+323 
-335 KTTYDSANGKQAK
+335 AK
-348 AQIYSENG
+348 AQIYGENG
-356 ISDGSNLSSQICD
+356 ISGGSNLSSQICD
-369 TYVKKFGKNELKIIS
+369 TYVKKFGENELKIIS

-432 EQRGVADSLVINSHL
+432 EQRGVADSLVISSHL

>member
-35 AKIGDYANSTVIFE
+35 AKIGDYANSSVIFDR
-49 KLGKFDVLIDE
+49 LSKFDVLIDE

-81 KRKKA
+81 KRKKT
-86 SKLGLALKL
+86 SKLGLALEL
-95 FSRGYDSVYVLMP
+95 FSCNYESVYVLMP
-108 NSLNLFLA
+108 NGLNLFLA
-116 RCTLAKNIV
+116 RCTLAQNIV

-141 GMKKAPH
+141 GMKKVPH

-158 LKMLGESQLK
+158 LKTLGESELK

-178 IPRENLVKSGK
+178 IPQENLIKSGK

-225 IFGVGEEAALLQNL
+225 IFGVGEEAALLKNL
-239 LAENADEKRTKNL
+239 LAENTDKKQTENP
-252 SERGICADLAGNGA
+252 SNGQICANLAGSDA
-266 SEIYGDLENAN
+266 SEIYGGLENTN
-277 GKQTSYA
+277 EEQS
-284 QNHTEASYAA
+284 
-294 ANFIAQNTAYKKLI
+294 
-308 LNTKRAAENDDKNIN
+308 
-323 NAPPLRAQNMDD
+323 
-335 KTTYDSANGKQAK
+335 K
-348 AQIYSENG
+348 AQICSKNG
-356 ISDGSNLSSQICD
+356 TSDELNFSSQICD
-369 TYVKKFGKNELKIIS
+369 TYVKRFGQNELKIIS
-384 LIGKIKL
+384 LIDKINL

-406 SDTGNYYVADSVRTP
+406 SDTGNYYVADSMRTP

-447 PPVSSVFKTVRGID
+447 PPVSSVFKTVRDID
-461 ASAFFELS
+461 ASAFFDLS

-476 EAFVKVRYISYLSR
+476 EAFVKVRHISYLSR

>member
-1 MIYFLI
+1 MIYFLF
-7 YLLIYPYL
+7 YLILWPYL
-15 FAMKK
+15 KITSYFKK
-20 LKFKGEKGKILLIQT
+20 ASNKILLIQT

-60 INLAFAKHDSRI
+60 INLAFAKHDRRI
-72 EKIFTINGV
+72 EKIFTINDV

-86 SKLGLALKL
+86 SKLGLALEL
-95 FSRGYDSVYVLMP
+95 FSRDYDSVYVLMP

-132 SSDFALLAL
+132 SSDFGLLAL
-141 GMKKAPH
+141 GMKKVPH

-158 LKMLGESQLK
+158 LKTVGVGELK

-178 IPRENLVKSGK
+178 IPQENLIKSGK

-203 TPPKKTWEK
+203 TPPNHIWEK

-239 LAENADEKRTKNL
+239 LAENADEKRAENL
-252 SERGICADLAGNGA
+252 NKPEICADLAGSDT
-266 SEIYGDLENAN
+266 SEIYGGLENAN
-277 GKQTSYA
+277 DKQS
-284 QNHTEASYAA
+284 
-294 ANFIAQNTAYKKLI
+294 
-308 LNTKRAAENDDKNIN
+308 
-323 NAPPLRAQNMDD
+323 
-335 KTTYDSANGKQAK
+335 K
-348 AQIYSENG
+348 AQICSESG
-356 ISDGSNLSSQICD
+356 TSGGSNFSSQICD
-369 TYVKKFGKNELKIIS
+369 TYVKRFGENELKIIS
-384 LIGKIKL
+384 LVDKIDL

-406 SDTGNYYVADSVRTP
+406 SDTGNYYVADSVCTP

-447 PPVSSVFKTVRGID
+447 PPVSSVFKTVRDID